1 MPFLSGS
8 KHLQQE
14 DMQWMPG
21 QPERKGGIEKKQN
34 KNSNWAAS
42 VKKKQKCE
50 QGGQFSPLISK
61 VSKLHALGFQPIL
74 FLGQFDR
81 KGRIVGDVIT

>member
-21 QPERKGGIEKKQN
+21 QPERKGGIEKKN

-42 VKKKQKCE
+42 VKKNRNASRVVNSAQL
-50 QGGQFSPLISK
+50 SVRSDLISGSLLIT
-61 VSKLHALGFQPIL
+61 VVNV
-74 FLGQFDR
+74 FLYIM
-81 KGRIVGDVIT
+81 K

>member
-21 QPERKGGIEKKQN
+21 QPERKGGIEKKKN

-42 VKKKQKCE
+42 VKKKKKQKCE
-50 QGGQFSPLISK
+50 QGG
-61 VSKLHALGFQPIL
+61 
-74 FLGQFDR
+74 
-81 KGRIVGDVIT
+81 

>member
-21 QPERKGGIEKKQN
+21 QPEPKGGIEKKQEQF

-42 VKKKQKCE
+42 VKNNRNASRVVNSAQLSVSLKV
-50 QGGQFSPLISK
+50 LI
-61 VSKLHALGFQPIL
+61 
-74 FLGQFDR
+74 
-81 KGRIVGDVIT
+81 

>member
-21 QPERKGGIEKKQN
+21 QPERKGWIEKQKQEQF

-42 VKKKQKCE
+42 VKKNRNASRVVNSAQLSAR
-50 QGGQFSPLISK
+50 QFFINHSC
-61 VSKLHALGFQPIL
+61 QC
-74 FLGQFDR
+74 FLVYHEVR
-81 KGRIVGDVIT
+81 N

>member
-1 MPFLSGS
+1 MCRNDKAKNQTMPFLSGS

-21 QPERKGGIEKKQN
+21 QPERKGGIEKKQEQF

-42 VKKKQKCE
+42 VKNNRNASRVVNSAQLSVSLKV
-50 QGGQFSPLISK
+50 LI
-61 VSKLHALGFQPIL
+61 
-74 FLGQFDR
+74 
-81 KGRIVGDVIT
+81 